1 MFNTVKIAI
10 ARNGMIR
17 NMSWGLKGNNYKI
30 EQFNKNAP
38 TGLVNSTKYGISYR
52 VVNKSAVF
60 STSSNNTKPKRDTH
74 NTHIFDVSFNQNII
88 ISGADSKDFLDKIVT
103 CDNKIMEVGRSR
115 KSLMLNESGSII
127 GLGVVNRFQHYY
139 SLIMESENNKK
150 NVLTDHLYENVGN
163 HDVIIAKNTLDYI
176 FLVNGPN
183 SIEIIKQIQ
192 RQLNPSTLPTCSV
205 INNLAFHQNVKF
217 TNQFVPNNTFSV
229 INTPLGYYFTINK
242 IIKNNLFSNLKLE
255 ISSDDIYHKKRIE
268 FGIPDYN
275 KDIGLDY
282 NPIEANL
289 HSYFTK
295 SYKYSKRNPIG
306 TNFIGKEG
314 VFTGY
319 GKFKRFKKTR
329 VMMYSCKK
337 GLIPP
342 PNSNIFLEDKK
353 VGKVS
358 SSVFSDYLN
367 CIVSMGYINLADTFN
382 TRSFSLAREMARKV
396 TINGTEYFIRF
407 L

>member
-1 MFNTVKIAI
+1 MFNTVKRAFSKNVST
-10 ARNGMIR
+10 RS
-17 NMSWGLKGNNYKI
+17 MSWGVKKMNYSV
-30 EQFNKNAP
+30 EMLNKDIPREITAN
-38 TGLVNSTKYGISYR
+38 KYGIPYR
-52 VVNKSAVF
+52 VVNERAVY
-60 STSSNNTKPKRDTH
+60 STSSDSTIKKKDSK
-74 NTHIFDVSFNQNII
+74 NTHVFELSFKKNII
-88 ISGADSKDFLDKIVT
+88 VSGKDSKHFVDKMVT
-103 CDNKIMEVGRSR
+103 CDNKIMEVGHTC

-127 GLGVVNRFQHYY
+127 GLGVVNKFQHYY
-139 SLIMESENNKK
+139 SLIMESETDKNN
-150 NVLTDHLYENVGN
+150 LLMDHLFENVGN
-163 HDVIIAKNTLDYI
+163 HDVIISKNTLDEI
-176 FLVNGPN
+176 FLVSGPDSN
-183 SIEIIKQIQ
+183 EVIKKIQ
-192 RQLNPSTLPTCSV
+192 RQLIPSTLPDCSV
-205 INNLAFHQNVKF
+205 IDNLAFHQNVKF

-242 IIKNNLFSNLKLE
+242 VVKDNLFNNLNIE
-255 ISSDDIYHKKRIE
+255 ISSNDIYHKKRIE
-268 FGIPDYN
+268 YALPDYN
-275 KDIGLDY
+275 MDIGLKY

-289 HSYFTK
+289 HSYFAR

-353 VGKVS
+353 VGKVT
-358 SSVFSDYLN
+358 SSVYSDYLN
-367 CIVSMGYINLADTFN
+367 CIVSMGYINLYDTFN

-407 L
+407 I